1 MSRMVFSREKNH
13 KYFIGFKDDD
23 QKIKPLRIM
32 LTKANAYV
40 KRCDVENKWV
50 SFRVEDYEL

>member
-40 KRCDVENKWV
+40 KRCDVENK
-50 SFRVEDYEL
+50 